1 MVILKRTSMLKTML
15 PATTEDELRERV
27 KELTCLYDVTSAIL
41 QHGESI
47 DDTLTKICGSVK
59 RAYQYPEDA
68 AIELFLEAH
77 YVLEGSLPRES
88 VLQVSRIVVFDEEM
102 GYIKVHYDSLTYIKA
117 HFLPEEQKLL
127 DKVAQE
133 VGSFFEKLIIVER
146 EKLFRRNIAHADRL
160 SILGEITAGIAHEL
174 NTPLGNILGFA
185 ELLKE
190 NSNSRQVDGDISK
203 IITAAIYSR
212 EIVKKLMFFS
222 CEMPQ
227 HLEQLDLVKAV
238 GQSLSL
244 LGLNFSKKNIKF
256 SFEHDNT
263 VIKTRFDSIQLT
275 QVLFNILLNAIYAS
289 PADSK
294 IVIRLYTEANSIY
307 IEIADNGPGI
317 PDDIKAKIFEPF
329 FTTKPMGEGTGLGLS
344 VVHGIVKGHGGDIK
358 VLDNHPQGSIF
369 KIGLPFKT

>member
-1 MVILKRTSMLKTML
+1 ML

-27 KELTCLYDVTSAIL
+27 KELTCLYDLTSAIL

-47 DDTLTKICGSVK
+47 DDTLTKICASVK
-59 RAYQYPEDA
+59 RAYQYPDDA
-68 AIELFLEAH
+68 AIELFLEGH
-77 YVLEGSLPRES
+77 YVLEGSLLPES
-88 VLQVSRIVVFDEEM
+88 ISQVSRIMVFDDEM
-102 GYIKVHYDSLTYIKA
+102 GYIKVHYDSLKYNET
-117 HFLPEEQKLL
+117 HLLPEEQKLL

-190 NSNSRQVDGDISK
+190 NNNGRQATDDISK
-203 IITAAIYSR
+203 IINAAIYSR

-227 HLEQLDLVKAV
+227 HLEQLDLIKAV
-238 GQSLSL
+238 EQSLSL

-256 SFEHDNT
+256 SFEHDNSIINAR
-263 VIKTRFDSIQLT
+263 VDSIQLT

-289 PADSK
+289 PPDSEV
-294 IVIRLYTEANSIY
+294 VIRLYTETDRII

-317 PDDIKAKIFEPF
+317 PDDIKSKIFEPF

-344 VVHGIVKGHGGDIK
+344 VVHGIIKGHRGDIR
-358 VLDNHPQGSIF
+358 VLDNHPAGTIF
-369 KIGLPFKT
+369 KIRLPFKTELWD